1 MKGALAQAS
10 NLRLSPVLLA
20 MVKRKKP
27 DPCPEPSNSE
37 RTDEKLRIMAARN
50 AGVPHTI
57 EGLGPRRQL

>member
-1 MKGALAQAS
+1 
-10 NLRLSPVLLA
+10 VLLA
-20 MVKRKKP
+20 MVKRIKP

-50 AGVPHTI
+50 AVVPHPI